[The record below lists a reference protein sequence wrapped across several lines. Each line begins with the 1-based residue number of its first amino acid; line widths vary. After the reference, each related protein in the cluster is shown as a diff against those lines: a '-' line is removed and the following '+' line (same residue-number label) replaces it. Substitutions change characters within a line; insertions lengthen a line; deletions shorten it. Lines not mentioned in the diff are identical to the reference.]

1 MASPEPGFMSWLDM
15 RCAGGETLVCPV
27 RVLWND
33 YRRSCLRWGF
43 DRATPVGFVRLLG
56 ALPGVSLVEGGR
68 GRLRRCANGI
78 GLVPVTEKEEEE
90 TRCT

>member
-1 MASPEPGFMSWLDM
+1 MASSPEGGFMSWLDL

-33 YRRSCLRWGF
+33 YGEFCGQWGF
-43 DRATPVGFVRLLG
+43 DQAMPGQFARLLS
-56 ALPGVSLVEGGR
+56 ALPSVRLVEGGR

-78 GLVPVTEKEEEE
+78 GLTPMTEEERQ
-90 TRCT
+90 TCSM